1 MFPLPDS
8 HSAASERQ
16 TKSQGEGTTMTTHN
30 NTPKDQYHRAPLN
43 GLLIGA
49 IIGAVWAVVLLI
61 IHVTTG
67 RHHAYARISLMCFIF
82 PLVGWITGLWGRT
95 IKTCETPKK
104 RKHKI
109 TTIGV
114 TMATLT
120 GLAMTIIYHTFIC
133 TADPHKFIPD
143 GATFSSRAFVVYLVP
158 LIMFPPAGWS
168 LGVARGNIPQDD
180 RSLVSKMSFEAVVA
194 LAGSVAIW
202 YLLTAFLSILL
213 FFGA

>member
-1 MFPLPDS
+1 M
-8 HSAASERQ
+8 AA
-16 TKSQGEGTTMTTHN
+16 
-30 NTPKDQYHRAPLN
+30 
-43 GLLIGA
+43 
-49 IIGAVWAVVLLI
+49 
-61 IHVTTG
+61 
-67 RHHAYARISLMCFIF
+67 
-82 PLVGWITGLWGRT
+82 
-95 IKTCETPKK
+95 
-104 RKHKI
+104 
-109 TTIGV
+109 
-114 TMATLT
+114 LT
-120 GLAMTIIYHTFIC
+120 GLMMAIIYYVFIC